1 MHDTKHRKEDPT
13 QRRSFIK
20 GILAGSLALAGLKAG
35 AKRADAAG
43 PDSRSGTDEIL
54 YRETEEFTKYYQSLR
69 D

>member
-1 MHDTKHRKEDPT
+1 MHKNAKEVPT

-35 AKRADAAG
+35 AKRADAATG
-43 PDSRSGTDEIL
+43 PDSRRGTDEIL